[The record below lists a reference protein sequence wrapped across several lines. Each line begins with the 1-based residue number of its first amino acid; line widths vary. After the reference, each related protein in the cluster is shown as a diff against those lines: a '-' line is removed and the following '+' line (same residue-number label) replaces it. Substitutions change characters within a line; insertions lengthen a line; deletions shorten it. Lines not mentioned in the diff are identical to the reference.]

1 MLSENSEK
9 AGYRGKWASKE
20 RVVLRFLPQLRPPAD
35 FVRAGR
41 VRSSTMQ
48 TFAPKPKGLS

>member
-9 AGYRGKWASKE
+9 ADYRGKRASKE
-20 RVVLRFLPQLRPPAD
+20 KVVLRFLPQLRPPAD

-48 TFAPKPKGLS
+48 AFAPKPKGPS